1 MSDITK
7 KALFTNLGLVGG
19 NAKSLK
25 PSGID
30 HSDIS
35 AKRLPAKQL
44 GAPQNNRFLNQTAL
58 LNNKANGTLN
68 KSATSLDVS
77 PYAHSPY
84 VNNLGFDKDVYS
96 STPIA
101 SGDVSTKRAAFF
113 DELSALEMGKDDPA
127 EKKEPLPKPA
137 AVPAAVPVVAKQPTS
152 RGGPPGAQASY
163 KKIVDDAARR
173 KAPAEL
179 PKPATPVSP
188 VEVKGFYSP
197 PMSENL
203 DLTKNGPGLTDF
215 DYGKWDAAKSKPV
228 QENMNPYSVYEFMTY
243 YNKNNSTP
251 IDQDQATRM
260 LQQEASRRNGAS
272 GPDWK
277 DKMNKAEGFE
287 PPPKAPK
294 VVESAGGSTLSQ
306 RADARKLDLV
316 KLLDKFTNPSAEEQD
331 ALSAARREPYR
342 DSDALR
348 FAGGLNLLPAD
359 ISDSNGPLHQ
369 GRGTGGKTPFQE
381 GLRTSKRIE
390 AATLAHK
397 LLSSSKA
404 DTENTDLIFRQ
415 LPPER
420 IKDIRDYL
428 QTKGSD
434 SESLAE
440 LAAFETINES
450 YLDKLNL
457 NLGYFTPKDK
467 TKSIR
472 VVDFLTDK
480 NSNQTYEEK
489 LKELPPSIISSL
501 KSLPSSDISRLT
513 YASDVVTGNREAAT
527 LANTSLP
534 KEVMP
539 GTRTGPEFG
548 NNVKNLVDTLMNH
561 QTSWSDFFETAT
573 SPFTGSW
580 RNPTTF
586 DSRKGMSVVAAGME
600 SRDIEAKI
608 KSLRQL
614 PFSEATRAEINNL
627 VNKHKS
633 LEGEI
638 GAGVD
643 RSNLAYDAVKPFKD
657 PSRFITNPVTSL
669 ADVASAPLM
678 GAFPILAPVMGSI
691 EGTVGSL
698 KNKGIPGFNLGFP
711 ETKVMGMP
719 LGWEVP
725 PLTPKNEENY
735 GKVLSMLGVL
745 VPNPTSVVSKGVIP
759 SKLIPKIP
767 AAIPEQAAKV
777 MNNLKSYPMSAN
789 PSTYYNPTRLTPGV
803 GKEVPK
809 IPTTQSQRAKE
820 ELKSILNPP
829 TTPSSKYRGPWM
841 GEAVPPNTSAI
852 PNNVAR
858 VVDGLE
864 DKVMSFERGS
874 FWNPKQ
880 DLGVGKKVP
889 EINPTPSKTPYQRT
903 AEEITAKDTKP
914 LSDYKGP
921 WVDGAN
927 PLPKA
932 TIIQKAMQ
940 GASQLAST
948 PVNIPLKAL
957 LAPTVAEI
965 TGTGVEGFNK
975 GYAEAEAKRNAGS
988 PAPVAAAPDGAA
1000 STSGANPAAPAT
1012 SDPKP
1017 NSPATQE
1024 GMTGLQKALLAA
1036 GIGIPAILALTS
1048 AMGGSDDDEDEDE
1061 DEDEDDEESD
1071 ADYKRR
1077 LRARNAYR

>member
-1 MSDITK
+1 MPDTTK
-7 KALFTNLGLVGG
+7 KAVFSNLGLVGG

-25 PSGID
+25 PSAI
-30 HSDIS
+30 SSNDIS
-35 AKRLPAKQL
+35 SNPMKAKQL
-44 GAPQNNRFLNQTAL
+44 GVSPVPLQNNRFLDQTAL

-68 KSATSLDVS
+68 KSATSFDVS

-84 VNNLGFDKDVYS
+84 VNNLGFNRDVYS
-96 STPIA
+96 STPIP

-113 DELSALEMGKDDPA
+113 DALSELEMAKDKV
-127 EKKEPLPKPA
+127 EKKEPLPPPA
-137 AVPAAVPVVAKQPTS
+137 PVPAAVPVAAKQPTS

-179 PKPATPVSP
+179 PKPATAISP
-188 VEVKGFYSP
+188 VEAKGFYSP
-197 PMSENL
+197 PVSENL

-215 DYGKWDAAKSKPV
+215 DYSKWNADKSKPV
-228 QENMNPYSVYEFMTY
+228 QESMNPYSVYEFMTY
-243 YNKNNSTP
+243 YNKNNSTQ
-251 IDQDQATRM
+251 INEDQATRM
-260 LQQEASRRNGAS
+260 LQQEASRRNGSA
-272 GPDWK
+272 GPAWK

-287 PPPKAPK
+287 PQPK
-294 VVESAGGSTLSQ
+294 VIESAGGSTLSQ
-306 RADARKLDLV
+306 RPDARKLDLV
-316 KLLDKFTNPSAEEQD
+316 KLLNAKPSAEELD
-331 ALSAARREPYR
+331 AIDRVRKEPSR
-342 DSDALR
+342 DSDALG
-348 FAGGLNLLPAD
+348 FGGGLNLLPAD
-359 ISDSNGPLHQ
+359 ISDSNGPLHK
-369 GRGTGGKTPFQE
+369 GREAYGKTPFQE
-381 GLRTSKRIE
+381 GLRVPKRIE
-390 AATLAHK
+390 AATLAQK
-397 LLSSSKA
+397 LLSSSKT
-404 DTENTDLIFRQ
+404 DTENTNLIFRQ

-501 KSLPSSDISRLT
+501 KSLPSSDLSRLT
-513 YASDVVTGNREAAT
+513 YASDVVTGNREAAA
-527 LANTSLP
+527 LANTSVG

-539 GTRTGPEFG
+539 GTRTGPAFG
-548 NNVKNLVDTLMNH
+548 NNIKNLVDTLMNH
-561 QTSWSDFFETAT
+561 QTSASDFFETVT

-580 RNPTTF
+580 RNPTTY
-586 DSRKGMSVVAAGME
+586 DPRKGMSVVEKGIE

-608 KSLRQL
+608 KSLRKL
-614 PFSEATRAEINNL
+614 PFSEATKAEIGNL

-633 LEGEI
+633 LEEVI

-643 RSNLAYDAVKPFKD
+643 RPNLAYDAVKPLKD

-669 ADVASAPLM
+669 ADVASVPLM
-678 GAFPILAPVMGSI
+678 TMFPVLSPAMAAIQ
-691 EGTVGSL
+691 GTVGSL
-698 KNKGIPGFNLGFP
+698 KNVGIPGFNLGFP

-719 LGWEVP
+719 LGFEVP
-725 PLTPKNEENY
+725 PLTPKNEETY
-735 GKVLSMLGVL
+735 GKILSMLGVL
-745 VPNPTSVVSKGVIP
+745 APNPTGF
-759 SKLIPKIP
+759 IPKSIP
-767 AAIPEQAAKV
+767 KVPSAIPKEVANI
-777 MNNLKSYPMSAN
+777 MNNLKPQTTSAGPGSFWSPKVN
-789 PSTYYNPTRLTPGV
+789 LGV
-803 GKEVPK
+803 GKKVPE
-809 IPTTQSQRAKE
+809 IPITQSQKATEK
-820 ELKSILNPP
+820 LKSILNPP
-829 TTPSSKYRGPWM
+829 ATPSSNYRGPWM

-852 PNNVAR
+852 PKNVAR
-858 VVDGLE
+858 AVDSLE
-864 DKVMSFERGS
+864 DKAMSFERGS
-874 FWNPKQ
+874 FWSPTPN
-880 DLGVGKKVP
+880 LGVGKEVP
-889 EINPTPSKTPYQRT
+889 KINPTSSKTPYQRIV
-903 AEEITAKDTKP
+903 EEITAKDVKP
-914 LSDYKGP
+914 IADYKGP
-921 WVDGAN
+921 WVNEAN

-948 PVNIPLKAL
+948 PVNVPLKVL

-965 TGTGVEGFNK
+965 TGEGVEEFNK
-975 GYAEAEAKRNAGS
+975 GYDEAEAKRNAGS
-988 PAPVAAAPDGAA
+988 SAPAAATSGEAA

-1012 SDPKP
+1012 SGAKP

-1048 AMGGSDDDEDEDE
+1048 AMSGSDDDEDEDE
-1061 DEDEDDEESD
+1061 DDEESE
-1071 ADYKRR
+1071 ADYRRR

>member
-1 MSDITK
+1 M
-7 KALFTNLGLVGG
+7 
-19 NAKSLK
+19 
-25 PSGID
+25 
-30 HSDIS
+30 
-35 AKRLPAKQL
+35 
-44 GAPQNNRFLNQTAL
+44 
-58 LNNKANGTLN
+58 
-68 KSATSLDVS
+68 
-77 PYAHSPY
+77 
-84 VNNLGFDKDVYS
+84 
-96 STPIA
+96 
-101 SGDVSTKRAAFF
+101 
-113 DELSALEMGKDDPA
+113 
-127 EKKEPLPKPA
+127 
-137 AVPAAVPVVAKQPTS
+137 PVVAKQPTS

-179 PKPATPVSP
+179 PKPATPVSQ

-203 DLTKNGPGLTDF
+203 DPTKNGPGLTDF
-215 DYGKWDAAKSKPV
+215 DYSKWDAAKSKPV

-251 IDQDQATRM
+251 IDQEQATRM

-277 DKMNKAEGFE
+277 DKRNKAEGFE
-287 PPPKAPK
+287 PPPK
-294 VVESAGGSTLSQ
+294 VIESAGGSTLSQ
-306 RADARKLDLV
+306 RSDARKLDLV
-316 KLLDKFTNPSAEEQD
+316 KLLNAKPSAEELD
-331 ALSAARREPYR
+331 AIDRARKEPFH
-342 DSDALR
+342 DSDALS
-348 FAGGLNLLPAD
+348 FGSGLNLLPAD

-369 GRGTGGKTPFQE
+369 SRGTGGKTPFQE

-390 AATLAHK
+390 AATLAQK
-397 LLSSSKA
+397 LLSSSKT
-404 DTENTDLIFRQ
+404 DTENTNLIFRQ

-428 QTKGSD
+428 QTNGSD

-501 KSLPSSDISRLT
+501 KSLPSSDLSRLT

-539 GTRTGPEFG
+539 GTRTGPAFG
-548 NNVKNLVDTLMNH
+548 NNIKNLVDTLMNH
-561 QTSWSDFFETAT
+561 QTSASDFFETVT

-580 RNPTTF
+580 RNKTTY
-586 DSRKGMSVVAAGME
+586 DPRKGMGVVEKGIE

-614 PFSEATRAEINNL
+614 PFSEATKAEIDNL

-633 LEGEI
+633 LEGVI
-638 GAGVD
+638 HGGVD
-643 RSNLAYDAVKPFKD
+643 RPNLAYDAVKPLKA
-657 PSRFITNPVTSL
+657 PSRFITHPVTSL
-669 ADVASAPLM
+669 ADVASVPLM
-678 GAFPILAPVMGSI
+678 TMFPVLSPAMAAI

-698 KNKGIPGFNLGFP
+698 KNKGIPGLNP
-711 ETKVMGMP
+711 E
-719 LGWEVP
+719 
-725 PLTPKNEENY
+725 NEEAVGNI
-735 GKVLSMLGVL
+735 LSMLGL
-745 VPNPTSVVSKGVIP
+745 LAPNPSRLFSKG
-759 SKLIPKIP
+759 IPKIP
-767 AAIPEQAAKV
+767 SAIPPQVANV
-777 MNNLKSYPMSAN
+777 MNKLKSYGNVGKAVPNIGA
-789 PSTYYNPTRLTPGV
+789 PLTP
-803 GKEVPK
+803 
-809 IPTTQSQRAKE
+809 
-820 ELKSILNPP
+820 
-829 TTPSSKYRGPWM
+829 
-841 GEAVPPNTSAI
+841 
-852 PNNVAR
+852 
-858 VVDGLE
+858 
-864 DKVMSFERGS
+864 
-874 FWNPKQ
+874 
-880 DLGVGKKVP
+880 
-889 EINPTPSKTPYQRT
+889 
-903 AEEITAKDTKP
+903 
-914 LSDYKGP
+914 
-921 WVDGAN
+921 
-927 PLPKA
+927 
-932 TIIQKAMQ
+932 IQKAMQ

-948 PVNIPLKAL
+948 PVNVPLKAL
-957 LAPTVAEI
+957 LAPTVGEI
-965 TGTGVEGFNK
+965 TGKGVESFNK

-988 PAPVAAAPDGAA
+988 SAPAAAAPGEAA
-1000 STSGANPAAPAT
+1000 STSSANSAAPTSPAASAT

-1017 NSPATQE
+1017 SSPATQE

-1048 AMGGSDDDEDEDE
+1048 AMGGSED

-1077 LRARNAYR
+1077 LRARNANR